1 MCSCACIDDP
11 IFFRL
16 CNAMIDEKDAL
27 QEDQETLIQYNF
39 ISQLTFIILF
49 LNFYP
54 CNYMCMYFFFVNR
67 QIHYMSFCLQDP
79 LLHGY
84 HFLHKLIVNIG
95 IFSLQAMLGIGRGI
109 QELLVILSVIQLD
122 CLLLNLLKKID
133 QNLDLVHDC
142 RMYNDPELRSFA
154 QDEGHII
161 IKSFNIYGIY
171 FQFIQIEFKFE
182 KTIMINSLCLICI
195 VSF

>member
-11 IFFRL
+11 IFFPL

-39 ISQLTFIILF
+39 ISLPLSFFFKIFILVIT
-49 LNFYP
+49 
-54 CNYMCMYFFFVNR
+54 CACIFFFVNR

-84 HFLHKLIVNIG
+84 HFLHKLIVNLG
-95 IFSLQAMLGIGRGI
+95 IFSLQAMLGRGRGI

-122 CLLLNLLKKID
+122 CLLLNLLKKIY

>member
-39 ISQLTFIILF
+39 ISLPLSFFFKIFILVIT
-49 LNFYP
+49 
-54 CNYMCMYFFFVNR
+54 CACIFFFVNR

-95 IFSLQAMLGIGRGI
+95 IFFLQAMLGMGRGI

-122 CLLLNLLKKID
+122 CLLGVLLNLLKKID

-161 IKSFNIYGIY
+161 IKSFNIWYLFSIY
-171 FQFIQIEFKFE
+171 
-182 KTIMINSLCLICI
+182 LD
-195 VSF
+195 